1 MNTPTL
7 IRDPWRRAWHFFSG
21 DPFLTIVLSFSA
33 LLFLAAAVLPQTP
46 QNDPIAY
53 SRWLSETQQRFGT
66 WHSLFTTLGLFSV
79 FNSILFRLALALIG
93 LICAL
98 RLIDQIDQLRGRRAL
113 PDRPIRPLTDQRLEL
128 NLDQVRAKLRGYR
141 IQSNDTGLVVDQ
153 LPRSAI
159 AAFAVYGGALII
171 LIGLIIG
178 TFSDYRFDQIDVEPN
193 QVMAINSTPYSIRLD
208 SFTPLFD
215 QVNLT
220 LLKQDIPIAS
230 SNLDSTNSAFSFK
243 PTVYLENIGPALIV
257 SAIDQSGKSVG
268 LQRTADSPPQA
279 QKFISFSHDR
289 SEGFIAAPDAGIVLQ
304 IDSIDQSSTPNYSI
318 QAYQVATGRVLTST
332 QVKPGETLTVNQ
344 ITFTFQPAAFVTISL
359 VDQPSHYLIGFGFV
373 SILLGLIGSLI
384 WPTRRV
390 WLQSEDQYT
399 RVISNDPNFDP
410 ARLGTLWNATH
421 LSGWIAFAF
430 WLGVTVVFVV
440 LTFIAYKHNASLA
453 AVSPALIG
461 AWLSCSGSMI
471 AKRRA
476 QIALIGISLVLIVI
490 ALLL

>member
-7 IRDPWRRAWHFFSG
+7 IRDPWCRAWHFFSG

-66 WHSLFTTLGLFSV
+66 WHSLFTTLGLFAV

-113 PDRPIRPLTDQRLEL
+113 PDRPTRPLTDQLLEL

-141 IQSNDTGLVVDQ
+141 IQPNDIGLVVDQ

-159 AAFAVYGGALII
+159 AGFAVYGGALII

-193 QVMAINSTPYSIRLD
+193 QVMAINSTPYSIRFD

-220 LLKQDIPIAS
+220 LLKQDIPVAS
-230 SNLDSTNSAFSFK
+230 SNLDSTNSA
-243 PTVYLENIGPALIV
+243 
-257 SAIDQSGKSVG
+257 
-268 LQRTADSPPQA
+268 
-279 QKFISFSHDR
+279 
-289 SEGFIAAPDAGIVLQ
+289 
-304 IDSIDQSSTPNYSI
+304 
-318 QAYQVATGRVLTST
+318 
-332 QVKPGETLTVNQ
+332 
-344 ITFTFQPAAFVTISL
+344 
-359 VDQPSHYLIGFGFV
+359 
-373 SILLGLIGSLI
+373 
-384 WPTRRV
+384 
-390 WLQSEDQYT
+390 
-399 RVISNDPNFDP
+399 
-410 ARLGTLWNATH
+410 
-421 LSGWIAFAF
+421 
-430 WLGVTVVFVV
+430 
-440 LTFIAYKHNASLA
+440 
-453 AVSPALIG
+453 
-461 AWLSCSGSMI
+461 
-471 AKRRA
+471 
-476 QIALIGISLVLIVI
+476 
-490 ALLL
+490 